1 MWFRS
6 AMLGLWDGPKK
17 GISVK
22 VRSLT
27 VAGRL
32 LKVLTGPIEWT
43 EEGMSWVKERE
54 QIARTIGEAMHVSH
68 LVSHSNS
75 SSSSELELIHRAFR
89 RRS

>member
-1 MWFRS
+1 M
-6 AMLGLWDGPKK
+6 
-17 GISVK
+17 
-22 VRSLT
+22 
-27 VAGRL
+27 AGRL